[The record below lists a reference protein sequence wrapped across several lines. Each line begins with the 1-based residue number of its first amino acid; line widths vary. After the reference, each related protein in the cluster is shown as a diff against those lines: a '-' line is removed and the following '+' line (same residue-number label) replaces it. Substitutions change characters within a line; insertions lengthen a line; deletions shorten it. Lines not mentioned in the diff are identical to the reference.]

1 MGLVR
6 TFEGSWEAREAAA
19 LGDDTGKVGA
29 RVWRVRRQRNNE
41 SRLGLGRKSLGA
53 GGEIDQVAHWAC
65 GGQLIDY

>member
-53 GGEIDQVAHWAC
+53 GGGNRP
-65 GGQLIDY
+65 GGTLGLWGPAN

>member
-53 GGEIDQVAHWAC
+53 AGNRPGGTLGLWGPAN
-65 GGQLIDY
+65 

>member
-53 GGEIDQVAHWAC
+53 GGE
-65 GGQLIDY
+65 